1 MGSDSISKVK
11 DEAVWSV
18 GAEVGGNLGGS
29 GQQRQS
35 LGVPQFQSCVGEEC
49 DTDLDPKKETSNLN
63 IGNTVKSSPNITY
76 WPDL

>member
-18 GAEVGGNLGGS
+18 GAEVSGNLGGS

-35 LGVPQFQSCVGEEC
+35 LGVPQLQSGVGEEC
-49 DTDLDPKKETSNLN
+49 NTNLDPKKKKKK
-63 IGNTVKSSPNITY
+63 NTI
-76 WPDL
+76 